1 MIRFDRRARGALM
14 MGVSTLATFAATGA
28 FAQQAAQADNGPAL
42 EEVVVTATKR
52 ETQLMTTPVAITA
65 VTAATLEKQSITNA
79 LQLDKLVPN
88 LKVQDQSTLGMG
100 ALQISMRGIGNSN
113 FTEQGDPNVGF
124 HVDGVYMSRPQ
135 AAWNLL
141 FDVDRVEVL
150 RGPQGT
156 LFGRNST
163 VGAINVIA
171 TKPKLDEFSG
181 KAEAQYGN
189 YNDRMVRGAIN
200 IPIGDKI
207 ALRATAFAQK
217 RDTYYDLNLDTTN
230 GATAAKNPYLNL
242 GDPTSKSKGAGSL
255 DHHAIRLSALFKP
268 VPEGSILLTYEKYQ
282 SKSPA
287 APLTVRGHEYEAWM
301 SVANKTDMDI
311 ESLRG
316 EVKYEFA
323 HAVEAKYTY
332 GHTDYEHEMIIDLD
346 SGVSRFR
353 PSTAP
358 GADQQYFWDRPFHT
372 KSRSHELQLTSTYDS
387 PVKWVAGYFN
397 FKEDTQRN
405 LWIDLPL
412 VADGLI
418 DFWQPS
424 RVAKSEAYYGTVDW
438 AMNEAW
444 TAKFGVRHSKDR
456 KTDHDGSRYD
466 AFPGDGAQARFGVP
480 YYLIANGISDADYRS
495 GKNTTYQGISRVTG
509 FPAAPGT
516 AGAQIAALSGGTP
529 APFDRLF
536 NNDHSWANTDYS
548 LTLSYK
554 PDDDTY
560 LYGTVATGYKSGTFQ
575 DTYFQARSYNVYT
588 PVLDPEK
595 LTSYELGWKQRFNL
609 AGGPA
614 QIAATAFY
622 MDYKDKQE
630 AILVDFG
637 DQFCP
642 YTFGDFDG
650 NGFVEDFVPGLTG
663 IPIFSQVQFDPKTLK
678 NNPTPTQIAN
688 CAKPLFDTPAMQNMT
703 ELVPINLASAALGG
717 LELEWSWAPSS
728 NDHLNGFVTVMAEN
742 KIKDIDTTRLPFLLT
757 DALACGDRKGG
768 CPTISTIKG
777 NKLPFAPKLTAN
789 ANYGHDFHLANG
801 GMVTAWGQVNYSAS
815 YFLSLWNVGC
825 YASIATN
832 GQVCDNGD
840 KQKAYATVDLS
851 LRYTPEGKK
860 WYAEAYGTNV
870 TDTSYATFNRRNGN
884 DFVTGYAFSPP
895 AFYGVRAGVY
905 F

>member
-1 MIRFDRRARGALM
+1 MIRFDRRARRALM
-14 MGVSTLATFAATGA
+14 MGVSALATLGAASA
-28 FAQQAAQADNGPAL
+28 HAQQAAESQAAL

-65 VTAATLEKQSITNA
+65 VTAATLEKQGISNA

-100 ALQISMRGIGNSN
+100 ALQMSMRGIGNSN

-163 VGAINVIA
+163 VGAINVIVSR
-171 TKPKLDEFSG
+171 PKLGEFSG
-181 KAEAQYGN
+181 KVEGQYGN
-189 YNDRMVRGAIN
+189 YDDRMIRGAIN
-200 IPIGDKI
+200 IPVGDRI

-217 RDTYYDLNLDTTN
+217 RDTYYDLHLDTRN
-230 GATAAKNPYLNL
+230 GATGAQNPYLNL
-242 GDPTSKSKGAGSL
+242 GDPTSKSKGAGSV
-255 DHHAIRLSALFKP
+255 DHKAVRLSALFKP
-268 VPEGSILLTYEKYQ
+268 VEEGSILLTYENYQ

-287 APLTVRGHEYEAWM
+287 APLTVRGHEYEAWL
-301 SVANKTDMDI
+301 STPNLTDMTI

-316 EVKYEFA
+316 EVKYEFGG
-323 HAVEAKYTY
+323 AVEAKYTY
-332 GHTDYEHEMIIDLD
+332 GHTDYEHEMVIDLD
-346 SGVSRFR
+346 SGVSRYR

-358 GADQQYFWDRPFHT
+358 GTDQQYFWDRPFHT
-372 KSRSHELQLTSTYDS
+372 VSRSHELQLTSTYDS
-387 PVKWVAGYFN
+387 PVQWVLGYFN
-397 FKEDTQRN
+397 FKEDTERN

-424 RVAKSEAYYGTVDW
+424 RVAKSEAFYGTVDW
-438 AMNEAW
+438 DV
-444 TAKFGVRHSKDR
+444 TDQLKLKLGVRNSKDR
-456 KTDHDGSRYD
+456 KTDHGGSRYD

-480 YYLIANGISDADYRS
+480 YYLTANGISDADYRS
-495 GKNTTYQGISRVTG
+495 GKNTTYQGISRITG

-516 AGAQIAALSGGTP
+516 AGAQIAAINGVTA

-536 NNDHSWANTDYS
+536 FNDHEWSNTDYS
-548 LTLSYK
+548 LTLSYEPNDK
-554 PDDDTY
+554 TY

-575 DTYFQARSYNVYT
+575 DTYFQARSYQVYT

-595 LTSYELGWKQRFNL
+595 LTSYEVGWKQRFDL
-609 AGGPA
+609 GGGPA
-614 QIAATAFY
+614 QVAASAFY

-650 NGFVEDFVPGLTG
+650 DGFVESFVPGLG
-663 IPIFSQVQFDPKTLK
+663 GVPIFSQTIFDPVTLR
-678 NNPTPTQIAN
+678 NNPTQQQIAS
-688 CAKPLFDTPAMQNMT
+688 CAQPLFDTPAMQNMT
-703 ELVPINLASAALGG
+703 ELVPINLASAGIGG
-717 LELEWSWAPSS
+717 IEVEFSWAPTA
-728 NDHLNGFVTVMAEN
+728 NDRFSGFVTTMLTNEV
-742 KIKDIDTTRLPFLLT
+742 KDIDTSRLPFILT
-757 DALACGDRKGG
+757 DALACGDRQAG
-768 CPTISTIKG
+768 CAPITALKG

-789 ANYGHDFHLANG
+789 LSYSHDFHLASG
-801 GMVTAWGQVNYSAS
+801 ATITPWAQVNYSSS
-815 YFLSLWNVGC
+815 YFLSLWNVDC
-825 YASIATN
+825 YASIAA
-832 GQVCDNGD
+832 GGAQICSNGD

-851 LRYTPEGKK
+851 LRYAPGDKT

-870 TDTSYATFNRRNGN
+870 TGETYATFNRRNGN
-884 DFVTGYAFSPP
+884 DFVTGYAFNAP